1 MNVPS
6 VPVDQ
11 LLALSQ
17 ASDEMSRSVFH
28 RDRHA
33 TLRTVTRCVHDLLDA
48 EYCGI
53 FLVPDDAPH
62 ELELTAQYS
71 DLTGHDDPPPV
82 RLQIHS
88 APKGGMTGHIAD
100 QGDIVRLHGTQ
111 ITGSPF
117 YTGNVREYLASKQLQ
132 SLLAIPLKDHKNVVL
147 GLVKVENKKSP
158 DGPVGPVSPV
168 GPDGPDG
175 SGGPLSGDGFDEAD
189 EYIARILANKIV
201 IVLEHLRTVSVN
213 RDLVHAI
220 HTTRDRSSM
229 LEEILYRSRALVR
242 YDRGDFIS
250 WNETLGDLVIAAQ
263 LGEATFPEGSPVP
276 TPSIVRRLWDDPSLT
291 EIRIPDVSAD
301 PDYRAMD
308 GRTKCQI
315 AVKLQFEGRRIG
327 ILSVESYEV
336 DAFDDHDLEMLHWL
350 AHYAAIAYQVVG
362 REAQFR
368 GIVQR
373 LVEHSPPRDEILNR
387 ILVSVRS
394 IYGFTDG
401 IIYIVDYTDR
411 MLHCLSYIGCE
422 GFDGD
427 LSRLSFRFDEQALA
441 TRAFRERK
449 GYLCMDPQSDPQISP
464 RALRILKFDVPI
476 VVMPLLYDQKVVGVF
491 TLWSQSGQVAPGE
504 RHLAEMEPFARL
516 AAANIA
522 LSETERHRSTVLES
536 IQEILTLMQTEL
548 SREKNLRLILHGVQM
563 AGFDRVRIFA
573 VDETGEKLVGID
585 SVGMDDPD
593 DFEGYTI
600 IIKDNPYTESV
611 ARQSRTRP
619 SACWFDPADS
629 ASPGRSP
636 DAAALGKDDDLPW
649 LAVPLV
655 IAGQFYG
662 LIGADNMR
670 TRHDITPDH
679 LEFMT
684 VIGALAAQVIANSQT
699 VELLRDRTRAE
710 ARSELAQR
718 TLHALK
724 TPAMATQI
732 FLRHLNQA
740 IRDET
745 PDNGQAG
752 ELMSK
757 IRGQIDRIAAIAEDM
772 QRLTKL
778 TLTPKRRVDINDVVR
793 RTVMDGL
800 IGEACQAE
808 FDFADPPPFVEVNV
822 EEIDQV
828 ITELTGNAWKVM
840 EYSGRIH
847 VSTRLGLASQYPR
860 LIRRG
865 NGQYVLINIRDTG
878 PGIPESVRKELF
890 SAGVSTT
897 GGSGLGLYA
906 IRTIAEEHQGE
917 VWLEDTGPHGATFT
931 FALPLAY

>member
-17 ASDEMSRSVFH
+17 ASDEMLRSVFH
-28 RDRHA
+28 RDRNA

-53 FLVPDDAPH
+53 FLVPEDAPQ
-62 ELELTAQYS
+62 ELVLTAQYS
-71 DLTGHDDPPPV
+71 DLSGHDDPPPV
-82 RLQIHS
+82 RLRIHS
-88 APKGGMTGHIAD
+88 APKGGMTGYIAD
-100 QGDIVRLHGTQ
+100 RGDIVRLHGTQ
-111 ITGSPF
+111 LTESPF
-117 YTGNVREYLASKQLQ
+117 YSGNVREYLASKELR
-132 SLLAIPLKDHKNVVL
+132 SLLAIPLKDHKDVVL

-158 DGPVGPVSPV
+158 DGLGGS
-168 GPDGPDG
+168 GDSDDLDG
-175 SGGPLSGDGFDEAD
+175 SRGPLSEDGFDEAD

-201 IVLEHLRTVSVN
+201 IVLEHLRTVSLN
-213 RDLVHAI
+213 RDLVYAI
-220 HTTRDRSSM
+220 HTTRDRASM
-229 LEEILYRSRALVR
+229 LEEILHRSRALVR
-242 YDRGDFIS
+242 ADRGDFVS

-263 LGEATFPEGSPVP
+263 LGEATLPVGSSAHS
-276 TPSIVRRLWDDPSLT
+276 PSIVRRLWDDPSLT
-291 EIRIPDVSAD
+291 EIRVPDVSVD
-301 PDYRAMD
+301 PDYHAIDDRS
-308 GRTKCQI
+308 KCQI
-315 AVKLQFEGRRIG
+315 AVKLQFEGRPIG

-401 IIYIVDYTDR
+401 IIYIADYTDQ

-427 LSRLSFRFDEQALA
+427 LSRLSFRFDEKALA
-441 TRAFRERK
+441 TRAFRDRK

-464 RALRILKFDVPI
+464 RALSILNFDVPI

-491 TLWSQSGQVAPGE
+491 TLWSQSGQVTPNE
-504 RHLAEMEPFARL
+504 RHLSEMEPFARL

-548 SREKNLRLILHGVQM
+548 SRDKNLRLILHGVQM
-563 AGFDRVRIFA
+563 AGFDRARIFEA
-573 VDETGEKLVGID
+573 DETGERLVGID

-593 DFEGYTI
+593 SFAGYTI
-600 IIKDNPYTESV
+600 IIKDNPYTEIV
-611 ARQSRTRP
+611 ASQSKTKP
-619 SACWFDPADS
+619 SACWFDPADI
-629 ASPGRSP
+629 AVHGRSP
-636 DAAALGKDDDLPW
+636 DAAALGKDANLPW

-670 TRHDITPDH
+670 SRHDITRDH
-679 LEFMT
+679 LDFMT

-732 FLRHLNQA
+732 FLRHLDQA
-740 IRDET
+740 MGGET
-745 PDNGQAG
+745 PHNGKAEQ
-752 ELMSK
+752 LMRK
-757 IRGQIDRIAAIAEDM
+757 IRAQIDRIAAIAEDM

-778 TLTPKRRVDINDVVR
+778 TLTPKRKVDINEIVR
-793 RTVMDGL
+793 RTVMDGM
-800 IGEACQAE
+800 IVESCEVE
-808 FDFADPPPFVEVNV
+808 FDLADPPPYVEANV

-840 EYSGRIH
+840 DYNGRIH
-847 VSTRLGLASQYPR
+847 VSTRLGLASQHPR
-860 LIRRG
+860 LMRRKDDRF
-865 NGQYVLINIRDTG
+865 VLINVRDTG
-878 PGIPESVRKELF
+878 PGIPESVLKELF
-890 SAGVSTT
+890 RPGVSTT

-906 IRTIAEEHQGE
+906 IQTIAAEHQGE
-917 VWLEDTGPHGATFT
+917 VWLEDTGPDGATFT
-931 FALPLAY
+931 FALPVAS

>member
-53 FLVPDDAPH
+53 FLVPEDAPH

-117 YTGNVREYLASKQLQ
+117 YSGNVREYLASKQLQ

-158 DGPVGPVSPV
+158 VGPVGPVSPV
-168 GPDGPDG
+168 GPVG

-242 YDRGDFIS
+242 CDRGDFIS

-291 EIRIPDVSAD
+291 EIRVPDVSAD

-491 TLWSQSGQVAPGE
+491 TLWSQSGQVAPDE

-593 DFEGYTI
+593 DFAGYTI

-629 ASPGRSP
+629 ASLGRSP

-745 PDNGQAG
+745 HDNGQAG

-800 IGEACQAE
+800 IGEACKAE

-840 EYSGRIH
+840 GYSGRIH

-860 LIRRG
+860 LMRRG
-865 NGQYVLINIRDTG
+865 NGQYVLINVRDTG

-917 VWLEDTGPHGATFT
+917 VWLEDTGPYGATFT
-931 FALPLAY
+931 FALPLA